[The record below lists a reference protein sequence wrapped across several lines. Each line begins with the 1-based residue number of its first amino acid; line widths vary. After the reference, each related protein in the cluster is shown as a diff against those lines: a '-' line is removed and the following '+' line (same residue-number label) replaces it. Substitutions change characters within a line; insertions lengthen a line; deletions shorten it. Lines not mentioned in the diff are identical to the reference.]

1 MGKTGAKRKKW
12 PVVLLVILLLI
23 GALTGFICWNA
34 SKNMK
39 EMYRTLGDGLD
50 TLSEYCKVTPAD
62 AGEYSEIRLYGVLKF
77 HVSQYDL
84 SYPDDRYF
92 GNLSVMRVNM
102 GFMQMLSF
110 VITPY
115 GADMPLLSMDYMYPL
130 AKRKA
135 YTEFYDLVRFRDDP
149 AYEESI
155 LEPLRAF
162 AGRYSSMEDVQTG
175 SYWYD
180 DLLTVALHK
189 AGRRADDETVNR
201 MFCDAIRT
209 YMETAASAASL
220 DSVQMLLDDTGKAE
234 KRQLIQEYSD
244 NLIKNG
250 GVSTDVFKKQLG
262 EEKTKDFFDKVFFGA
277 GAEPAL
283 AMT

>member
-1 MGKTGAKRKKW
+1 MAKTGAKRKKW

-39 EMYRTLGDGLD
+39 AMNKTLDAGMD
-50 TLSEYCKVTPAD
+50 TLSEYCKVTPVD
-62 AGEYSEIRLYGVLKF
+62 AGEYSEIKLYGVLKF

-92 GNLSVMRVNM
+92 GNLSVMKVNM
-102 GFMQMLSF
+102 GFMQMVSF

-115 GADMPLLSMDYMYPL
+115 GMDMPLLSMDYMYPL
-130 AKRKA
+130 TKRKA

-149 AYEESI
+149 AYAGI
-155 LEPLRAF
+155 LEPLKAF

-189 AGRRADDETVNR
+189 AGKRADDETVEK
-201 MFCDAIRT
+201 MFSDAIRT

-220 DSVQMLLDDTGKAE
+220 DSVQTVLDDTGKAE

-262 EEKTKDFFDKVFFGA
+262 EEKTKDFFDKVFFGTA
-277 GAEPAL
+277 RQRTAE
-283 AMT
+283 

>member
-12 PVVLLVILLLI
+12 PVVLLVILLLL

-39 EMYRTLGDGLD
+39 EMNQTLDAGMD
-50 TLSEYCKVTPAD
+50 TLSEYCKVTSVD
-62 AGEYSEIRLYGVLKF
+62 AGEYSEIKLYGLLKF

-92 GNLSVMRVNM
+92 GNLSVMKVNM
-102 GFMQMLSF
+102 GFMQMVSF

-115 GADMPLLSMDYMYPL
+115 GMDMPLLSMDYMYPL

-135 YTEFYDLVRFRDDP
+135 YTEFYDLVRFKDDP
-149 AYEESI
+149 AYEGSI
-155 LEPLRAF
+155 LEPLKAF

-180 DLLTVALHK
+180 DLLSVALHK
-189 AGRRADDETVNR
+189 AGRRADDETIEK

-209 YMETAASAASL
+209 YMDTAVSASSL
-220 DSVQMLLDDTGKAE
+220 DSVQMLLDDTGRAE
-234 KRQLIQEYSD
+234 KLQLIQEYSD

-262 EEKTKDFFDKVFFGA
+262 EEKTKDFFDKVFFGTA
-277 GAEPAL
+277 RQK
-283 AMT
+283 